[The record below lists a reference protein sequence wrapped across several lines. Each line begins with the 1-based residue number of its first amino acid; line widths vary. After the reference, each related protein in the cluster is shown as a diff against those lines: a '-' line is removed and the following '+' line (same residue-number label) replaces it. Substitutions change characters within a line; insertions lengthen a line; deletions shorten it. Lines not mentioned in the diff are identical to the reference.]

1 MCAYMPLW
9 SCVQS
14 LIVDEGDELL
24 AINGK
29 DLAGLPGQ
37 QIHDMVENPD
47 SKDNLTTFFLSKK
60 DMPSRRCR
68 VVLKRASSTAPKT
81 SPVADRSPSRGNY
94 V

>member
-1 MCAYMPLW
+1 V
-9 SCVQS
+9 VQS

-29 DLAGLPGQ
+29 DLAGLSSQ
-37 QIHDMVENPD
+37 QIHDMVENPA
-47 SKDNLTTFFLSKK
+47 SKDTLVTFFLSKK

-68 VVLKRASSTAPKT
+68 VVLKRASNGTVTPNT
-81 SPVADRSPSRGNY
+81 SMVTDRSPSRGNY